1 MARVNMTVHD
11 GALRCALSE
20 REWLPLTAGLRHLRL
35 PDVFVPPADQVA
47 AWCEAAGV
55 EAGDPKILDSEDELT
70 RRALRLKAAAAAE
83 VDLQVSVCGEGA
95 MVLAWT
101 NGVAASSLAR
111 AVVVPADDSPQLV
124 DGVTV
129 SAFPVARLAQEVL
142 SHLPSGGSTPD
153 GVRAAA
159 IAPDLARELVV
170 ALRSGDD
177 AAATAV
183 AHRAG
188 FPAAPPLLASL
199 ATGLIGEASL
209 VVRGQRGHVRLRLV
223 LCEAG
228 WVEIHATA
236 DGRLAHT
243 PYDTDGLL
251 ELLRRELAAQ
261 LSAAA

>member
-1 MARVNMTVHD
+1 MCSCRRPIRSPPGAKPRASRRATQRSSTARTN
-11 GALRCALSE
+11 
-20 REWLPLTAGLRHLRL
+20 
-35 PDVFVPPADQVA
+35 
-47 AWCEAAGV
+47 
-55 EAGDPKILDSEDELT
+55 IT

-170 ALRSGDD
+170 ALRSAMTPPPQPSPTEPIPCG
-177 AAATAV
+177 AAPARLARDG
-183 AHRAG
+183 AHRG
-188 FPAAPPLLASL
+188 RPASSSAVSA
-199 ATGLIGEASL
+199 A
-209 VVRGQRGHVRLRLV
+209 HVRLRLV

-261 LSAAA
+261 LSAAASPEISWLVWPVNAERCS